1 MSCVIPPELDDRQL
15 LAYLDGETD
24 SQVAHHLDQ
33 CSHCRENA
41 RQLAHLQDQLTARL
55 YRISCPSSLELG
67 DYQLGLLSTAQAV
80 AIAQHVNECPHCKRE
95 VSVLRE
101 YLNGEIEPD
110 LQASLV
116 KRVKVMIARLVRDG
130 QGWGQPSPVPGM
142 VGIRGGDEGP
152 RIYQV
157 DGVQLALEIQDDAG
171 SPGRKVVLGLVT
183 GLDSTGLRVTLRQA
197 DQIVATTSVDNVG
210 NFAFA
215 QLNRGHYQLILTRP
229 EVEIHVESL
238 EF

>member
-1 MSCVIPPELDDRQL
+1 
-15 LAYLDGETD
+15 
-24 SQVAHHLDQ
+24 
-33 CSHCRENA
+33 
-41 RQLAHLQDQLTARL
+41 
-55 YRISCPSSLELG
+55 
-67 DYQLGLLSTAQAV
+67 
-80 AIAQHVNECPHCKRE
+80 
-95 VSVLRE
+95 
-101 YLNGEIEPD
+101 
-110 LQASLV
+110 
-116 KRVKVMIARLVRDG
+116 
-130 QGWGQPSPVPGM
+130 

-215 QLNRGHYQLILTRP
+215 QLNPGNYQLILTRP

>member
-1 MSCVIPPELDDRQL
+1 MNCVFPPELDDRQL

-24 SQVAHHLDQ
+24 SQVAHHLAQ
-33 CSHCRENA
+33 CPHCRENA
-41 RQLAHLQDQLTARL
+41 SRLAHLQDQLTARL

-67 DYQLGLLSTAQAV
+67 DYQLGLLSTARAV
-80 AIAQHVNECPHCKRE
+80 VIAQHVNECPHCKRE
-95 VSVLRE
+95 VSMLRE
-101 YLNGEIEPD
+101 YLNGEIEPTM
-110 LQASLV
+110 QAGLA
-116 KRVKVMIARLVRDG
+116 KRVNIMIARLVRGG
-130 QGWGQPSPVPGM
+130 QGWAQSPSVPGV

-183 GLDSTGLRVTLRQA
+183 GLDSTGLRATLRQA
-197 DQIVATTSVDNVG
+197 DQIVATTSADNAG
-210 NFAFA
+210 NFVFS
-215 QLNRGHYQLILTRP
+215 QLNPGNYQLILTRP
-229 EVEIHVESL
+229 EVEIHVQSL